1 MRSEVRMPTA
11 EFTVRPAREADL
23 PSITDIYRPAVVS
36 GTASFELD
44 PPDVAEMRRRWEAI
58 TRAGYPY
65 FVADRAGEL
74 LGYAYAS
81 AYRTRPGYR
90 FTVEDSI
97 YVRQDT
103 QRSGVGKRLLAALV
117 SHCTDQGFRQ
127 MIAVIGDSRSYGSIT
142 LHRSLGFSF
151 IGTIHAV
158 GFKHGRWLDSVL
170 MQRALG
176 PGESSLPESDP
187 QMTR

>member
-1 MRSEVRMPTA
+1 MPTA
-11 EFTVRPAREADL
+11 DIVVRPAREADL
-23 PSITDIYRPAVVS
+23 PAITDIYRTAVAG

-44 PPDVAEMRRRWEAI
+44 PPDVDEMRRRWEAI
-58 TRAGYPY
+58 TRVGYPY
-65 FVADRAGEL
+65 FVADRGREL

-97 YVRQDT
+97 YVRQDAQGT
-103 QRSGVGKRLLAALV
+103 GVGKALLSALV
-117 SHCTDQGFRQ
+117 ERCTAQGFRQ

-176 PGESSLPESDP
+176 SGEATVPDGDP